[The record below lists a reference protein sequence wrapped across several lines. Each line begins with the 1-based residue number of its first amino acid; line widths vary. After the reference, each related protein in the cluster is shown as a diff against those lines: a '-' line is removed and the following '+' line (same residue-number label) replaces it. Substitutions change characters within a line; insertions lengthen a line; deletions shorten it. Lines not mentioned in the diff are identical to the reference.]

1 LLYAEIEA
9 ACATGFLMLLIADFA
24 INQDG
29 NMPLAGSAG
38 EGESGEA
45 SVSRQR
51 AMHAHAQFPDD
62 AIDR

>member
-1 LLYAEIEA
+1 
-9 ACATGFLMLLIADFA
+9 MLLIADFA